1 MRKGTKRLAALVL
14 ALAMLLGLAGCSAA
28 PAATTA
34 APATTAAE
42 TQAEAPTEAKETQ
55 PEAAETT
62 IAETQAEETTAAAAD
77 AEEVTVDIAIVGA
90 GASGTTAACA
100 AIDGGAQVLMV
111 EATGD
116 VGGISKMFAGGPF
129 AVESEL
135 MQQAGGEYAAIT
147 HEEVIQTLID
157 YAHFINYG
165 PLVKAIVEKSG
176 DTISWL
182 EKWGLSFHVN
192 PDTPQVAHR
201 DDNLKGMMYHWYDTF
216 TYDHSDPEKLEAM
229 DLLHA
234 SLKEAG
240 LDLRFKTVCTELLQD
255 ADGVVNGI
263 VATKEDGSQLIVH
276 AKAVILATGGYGGNQ
291 ELMQEFYNTPN
302 ISMWGVDGSGVQ
314 MAWDAGAAKWD
325 VASSLFHGNGMAVP
339 SSVSNTGFGRI
350 TASPLFWVDQSG
362 NRFCN
367 EEAVW
372 DTAYATNVAYGVG
385 GKFYIVVDT
394 ATLNTYSEDVNP
406 PIQMDTAVGGPNM
419 DPADFVEQAEI
430 GVSEGAII
438 KGETIEELAQA
449 LGMEPERLAKN
460 VAEYNEAVATGEDV
474 YGKSKESLVFSVEE
488 GPFYAI
494 PMTMGN
500 LGTLGGVRVNER
512 LQACDVN
519 LKPVPGLY
527 VVGNCAAGFYGNTT
541 CYPPYEGLAT
551 GFALNSGRIGGESA
565 AEDIKK

>member
-1 MRKGTKRLAALVL
+1 MKRHMKRWSALLLAVV
-14 ALAMLLGLAGCSAA
+14 MLLGLAGCGTGPQETQ
-28 PAATTA
+28 PAETT
-34 APATTAAE
+34 PAVTQEQAKEETQPESTAAE
-42 TQAEAPTEAKETQ
+42 TAV
-55 PEAAETT
+55 PEP
-62 IAETQAEETTAAAAD
+62 ETTAPAAAD
-77 AEEVTVDIAIVGA
+77 AEEVTTDIVIVGA

-135 MQQAGGEYAAIT
+135 MKQAGGEYAEIT
-147 HEEVIQTLID
+147 HEEVIQTLVD
-157 YAHFINYG
+157 YAHYINYG

-182 EKWGLSFHVN
+182 EGWGLSFHVN
-192 PDTPQVAHR
+192 PETPQVAHR
-201 DDNLKGMMYHWYDTF
+201 DDNLKWMMYHWYDTF
-216 TYDHSDPEKLEAM
+216 TYDHSDPTKLEAM
-229 DLLHA
+229 DLLHE

-240 LDLRFKTVCTELLQD
+240 LELRFKTVCTGLLQD
-255 ADGVVNGI
+255 ENGVVNGI

-276 AKAVILATGGYGGNQ
+276 ADAVILATGGYAGNA
-291 ELMQEFYNTPN
+291 EMMQEFYNTPN

-314 MAWDAGAAKWD
+314 MAWEAGAAKWD
-325 VASSLFHGNGMAVP
+325 VASSLFHGNGMEIP
-339 SSVSNTGFGRI
+339 SSISSTAFNRI
-350 TASPLFWVDQSG
+350 TSSPLFWVDQSG

-372 DTAYATNVAYGVG
+372 DTAYSTNVAYGVG
-385 GKFYIVVDT
+385 GKFYIIVDT
-394 ATLNTYSEDVNP
+394 ATLNTYSQDVNP

-419 DPADFVEQAEI
+419 EPGDFVELAET
-430 GVSEGAII
+430 GVSEGAVF
-438 KGETIEELAQA
+438 KADTIEALAEA
-449 LGMEPERLAKN
+449 LSMEPERLARN
-460 VAEYNEAVATGEDV
+460 VAEYNEAVKSGNDV
-474 YGKSKESLVFSVEE
+474 YGKSAESLVFSVEE
-488 GPFYAI
+488 GPYYAI
-494 PMTMGN
+494 PMKMGN

>member
-1 MRKGTKRLAALVL
+1 MKKSAKKLLA
-14 ALAMLLGLAGCSAA
+14 LGLAAAMVLSLVGCSSTPAETTA
-28 PAATTA
+28 STTPAATTEDA
-34 APATTAAE
+34 TTEAPETTEAPAT
-42 TQAEAPTEAKETQ
+42 EATV
-55 PEAAETT
+55 
-62 IAETQAEETTAAAAD
+62 D
-77 AEEVTVDIAIVGA
+77 AEEVNVDIAIVGA

-100 AIDGGAQVLMV
+100 AIDGGASVLMV
-111 EATGD
+111 EATND
-116 VGGISKMFAGGPF
+116 VGGISKMWAGGPF

-135 MQQAGGEYAAIT
+135 MKEAGGEYAEIT

-157 YAHFINYG
+157 YAHFINYA

-182 EKWGLSFHVN
+182 EDWGLSFHVN

-201 DDNLKGMMYHWYDTF
+201 DDNLKWMMYHWYDTF
-216 TYDHSDPEKLEAM
+216 TYDHSDTTKLEAM

-234 SLKEAG
+234 SLKDKG
-240 LDLRFKTVCTELLQD
+240 LDLRFKTVCTSLLQD
-255 ADGVVNGI
+255 ENGVVNGI

-276 AKAVILATGGYGGNQ
+276 AKAVILATGGYAGNA
-291 ELMQEFYNTPN
+291 EMMTEFYNTPN

-325 VASSLFHGNGMAVP
+325 VASSLFHGNGMEIY
-339 SSVSNTGFGRI
+339 SSLSGSPFSRI

-372 DTAYATNVAYGVG
+372 DTAYSTNVAYGVG
-385 GKFYIVVDT
+385 GKFYIIVDS
-394 ATLNTYSEDVNP
+394 ATLNTYSQDVNP

-419 DPADFVEQAEI
+419 DPADFIELAET
-430 GVSEGAII
+430 GVSEGAIF
-438 KGETIEELAQA
+438 KADSIEELAA
-449 LGMEPERLAKN
+449 VLGMEPERLAQN
-460 VAEYNEAVATGEDV
+460 VAEYNAAVESKEDV
-474 YGKSKESLVFSVEE
+474 YGKSAESLVFSVAE
-488 GPFYAI
+488 GPYYAI
-494 PMTMGN
+494 PMVMGN

-519 LKPVPGLY
+519 LKPVAGLY
-527 VVGNCAAGFYGNTT
+527 VVGNSAAGFYGNTT

-565 AEDIKK
+565 AIDIQK

>member
-201 DDNLKGMMYHWYDTF
+201 DDNLKWMMYHWYDTRR
-216 TYDHSDPEKLEAM
+216 SWKRWICCM
-229 DLLHA
+229 
-234 SLKEAG
+234 
-240 LDLRFKTVCTELLQD
+240 
-255 ADGVVNGI
+255 
-263 VATKEDGSQLIVH
+263 
-276 AKAVILATGGYGGNQ
+276 
-291 ELMQEFYNTPN
+291 
-302 ISMWGVDGSGVQ
+302 
-314 MAWDAGAAKWD
+314 
-325 VASSLFHGNGMAVP
+325 
-339 SSVSNTGFGRI
+339 
-350 TASPLFWVDQSG
+350 
-362 NRFCN
+362 
-367 EEAVW
+367 
-372 DTAYATNVAYGVG
+372 
-385 GKFYIVVDT
+385 
-394 ATLNTYSEDVNP
+394 
-406 PIQMDTAVGGPNM
+406 
-419 DPADFVEQAEI
+419 PA
-430 GVSEGAII
+430 
-438 KGETIEELAQA
+438 
-449 LGMEPERLAKN
+449 
-460 VAEYNEAVATGEDV
+460 
-474 YGKSKESLVFSVEE
+474 
-488 GPFYAI
+488 
-494 PMTMGN
+494 
-500 LGTLGGVRVNER
+500 
-512 LQACDVN
+512 
-519 LKPVPGLY
+519 
-527 VVGNCAAGFYGNTT
+527 
-541 CYPPYEGLAT
+541 
-551 GFALNSGRIGGESA
+551 
-565 AEDIKK
+565 